1 MRLPWNVL
9 EVYKTLE
16 CSKSNN
22 NDSNNKKTTT
32 ISQRIFHKELL
43 INKWSWKSVL
53 ILKKSYFR
61 VSKLCQIYKAIE
73 DKYID

>member
-22 NDSNNKKTTT
+22 NDSNNKNNNHNFTKD
-32 ISQRIFHKELL
+32 ISQRI
-43 INKWSWKSVL
+43 INQQMILEKCAN
-53 ILKKSYFR
+53 LKKILLQS
-61 VSKLCQIYKAIE
+61 LQIMSNI
-73 DKYID
+73 